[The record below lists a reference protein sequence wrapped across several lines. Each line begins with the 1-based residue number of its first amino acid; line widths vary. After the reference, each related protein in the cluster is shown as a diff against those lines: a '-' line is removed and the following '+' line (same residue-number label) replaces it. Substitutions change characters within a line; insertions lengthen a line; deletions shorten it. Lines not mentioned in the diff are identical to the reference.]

1 MGCLSEVSIFLAD
14 TLKLVP
20 MSITQTQPNIRD
32 RGIFYQACEATRVY
46 SFAEANNIIG
56 MMKVFN
62 KFEIFMLHSGNSQ
75 MTKNIKVE
83 LQKWT
88 FEELFRK
95 RNLMIYLTQSYKC
108 DLDIFSTSSGME
120 DPALWEYISSYR
132 DQGCQH
138 SQSQVNQ
145 QISQFKTDL
154 ALSEIPFEITSL
166 ISRSQIALHTR
177 KIPLSK
183 VTL

>member
-1 MGCLSEVSIFLAD
+1 MITKNKGNRRVTGTFLLLENRLCVKIKLTLFPKLSYSLFTLGTKMGCLSEVSIFLAD

-75 MTKNIKVE
+75 MTKNIEVE

-95 RNLMIYLTQSYKC
+95 RNSMIYLTQSYKC
-108 DLDIFSTSSGME
+108 DLDILSTSSGME
-120 DPALWEYISSYR
+120 DPAL
-132 DQGCQH
+132 
-138 SQSQVNQ
+138 
-145 QISQFKTDL
+145 
-154 ALSEIPFEITSL
+154 
-166 ISRSQIALHTR
+166 
-177 KIPLSK
+177 
-183 VTL
+183 